1 MRKIL
6 LVEDEKMIR
15 YGIYVMI
22 ENSGVPY
29 KEIRECRNGQEA
41 IACLE
46 KGRYDLVLTDIKMP
60 FVNGLELSRWI
71 CEKIEP
77 EEQPLIVRSAVMR
90 NSSM

>member
-29 KEIRECRNGQEA
+29 YELTECRNGKEA
-41 IACLE
+41 IMLLKKNE
-46 KGRYDLVLTDIKMP
+46 YDLVLTDIRMP
-60 FVNGLELSRWI
+60 VMTGLELSKWKTI
-71 CEKIEP
+71 ACCH
-77 EEQPLIVRSAVMR
+77 
-90 NSSM
+90 